1 MTVDHNGKGLYSTG
15 MGHGDALHLTQ
26 FDPDNP
32 QLQLWACH
40 ENKKDGSTFR
50 DAATGKVIFQL
61 PHSTDVGRCM
71 AADIDPTQHGVEMWS
86 ARSEG
91 IRNIKGE
98 VVAPKVKKLPI
109 NMAVWWDGDLL
120 REMLDRNVISKYN
133 WRVET
138 CTPLVTFEGATSNN
152 GTKSN
157 PCLQGD
163 IIGDWREEVLLRT
176 TDNTALRLYVSTIP
190 TEYRFHTFLE
200 DPVYRISIATQ
211 NVGYNQPTQPGF
223 YFGADLKGTF
233 RGYRFKE

>member
-1 MTVDHNGKGLYSTG
+1 
-15 MGHGDALHLTQ
+15 
-26 FDPDNP
+26 
-32 QLQLWACH
+32 
-40 ENKKDGSTFR
+40 
-50 DAATGKVIFQL
+50 
-61 PHSTDVGRCM
+61 M
-71 AADIDPTQHGVEMWS
+71 AADIAPTHPGVEMWS

-98 VVAPKVKKLPI
+98 IVAPKVKKLPM

-120 REMLDRNVISKYN
+120 REMLDKNIISKYN

-138 CTPLVTFEGATSNN
+138 CTPLVTFEGTAGNN

-176 TDNTALRLYVSTIP
+176 TDNTALRLYVSTVP

-223 YFGADLKGTF
+223 YFGPDLKGVF
-233 RGYRFKE
+233 RGYRLKQK